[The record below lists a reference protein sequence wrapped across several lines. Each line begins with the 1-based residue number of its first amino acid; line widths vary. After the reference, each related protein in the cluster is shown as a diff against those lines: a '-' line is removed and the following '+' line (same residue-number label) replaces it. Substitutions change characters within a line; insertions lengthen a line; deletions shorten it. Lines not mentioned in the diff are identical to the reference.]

1 MTSASLLVLVFV
13 KNRIICPWF
22 LADRPVFVQAQMDIF
37 KGRSTTQAD
46 AYTKA
51 ELKQLIDDVTVTMWL
66 ATAQL
71 QRSGAFDV

>member
-1 MTSASLLVLVFV
+1 MTYFRCPQQKLILVFLISPRDICVVACTSFV

-22 LADRPVFVQAQMDIF
+22 LADRPVFVQAQMYIF

-51 ELKQLIDDVTVTMWL
+51 ELK
-66 ATAQL
+66 
-71 QRSGAFDV
+71 